1 MTPRTNLELFQ
12 QMAFLTSVLAGFAF
26 SGVIQLIA
34 MEDGRKILLWTTA
47 SLAASTVVLLAS
59 TFVWSTS
66 IIVIGSYET
75 VRTTFAAAAARRLA
89 NAVAIG
95 KASFWLGLYLFLGG
109 AGLVGWIRS
118 RRLGT
123 LTAALAVLAGIFSLW
138 FVRYVGRPMP

>member
-1 MTPRTNLELFQ
+1 MTPTTNLELSQ

-26 SGVIQLIA
+26 GGVLQLIA
-34 MEDGRKILLWTTA
+34 MEDRRRVLSWTTV
-47 SLAASTVVLLAS
+47 SLAASTVILLAS

-75 VRTTFAAAAARRLA
+75 VRTTFTATDARRLA
-89 NAVAIG
+89 NAVAMG
-95 KASFWLGLYLFLGG
+95 KAGFWLGLYLFLGG

-123 LTAALAVLAGIFSLW
+123 LTAALRIWANALAV
-138 FVRYVGRPMP
+138 VCRPTG